1 MNNTIDSN
9 NNFALLYQNKN
20 FKKKRKM
27 SHVYRISKVK
37 ECFLQFIIEK
47 FFQTIKK

>member
-20 FKKKRKM
+20 LKKK
-27 SHVYRISKVK
+27 
-37 ECFLQFIIEK
+37 EK
-47 FFQTIKK
+47 CHTYTE